1 MQTNL
6 SKDIGN
12 SNINN
17 SEKYRKQENNSFEN
31 STKQKN
37 TKKSFPDSKHIKSIT
52 YSDVRPGDLKYRKP
66 GNNKSF
72 AESLTT
78 ISNAKNGNSENAF
91 AKKSTALIKSK
102 TISYNEIPSWMKDN
116 VYIRSGYRKPNQSFV
131 SCLSSLGYLHNEF
144 INVWSHLVGVVLFI
158 VLMFVTAIFVF
169 PSIKTISIY
178 DVLVTYIFLTGAV
191 VCLLLSSIYHLFQ
204 CHSEQV
210 ANNFI
215 KCDYI
220 GIILLII
227 GSCVPAFFY
236 AFYCHNFLKTLY
248 ISMMVVF
255 GILTGIFVMT
265 PKFSDSE
272 WITIRASTFVL
283 MALSGIIP
291 LVHSSI
297 SFGISYTYKALQIQ
311 YLTPMALFYIAGAL
325 IYGARIPERWFPG
338 KFDIY
343 FHSHQI
349 FHFFVVFAAAFH
361 YIGVINALHWTHK
374 LAPICPAF

>member
-1 MQTNL
+1 MQVN
-6 SKDIGN
+6 SSEDINIPKIN
-12 SNINN
+12 S
-17 SEKYRKQENNSFEN
+17 SAKYRKQENKFKN

-37 TKKSFPDSKHIKSIT
+37 TKKIFPDSKHSESIT
-52 YSDVRPGDLKYRKP
+52 SSDVRQGDLKYRKP
-66 GNNKSF
+66 GNYKSF
-72 AESLTT
+72 KESLITRNNARVS
-78 ISNAKNGNSENAF
+78 SNEKFNSR
-91 AKKSTALIKSK
+91 KSTALIKSK
-102 TISYNEIPSWMKDN
+102 TISFNEIPSWMKDN
-116 VYIRSGYRKPNQSFV
+116 VYIRSGYRKPNQSFA
-131 SCLSSLGYLHNEF
+131 SCFSSLGYLHNEF
-144 INVWSHLVGVVLFI
+144 INVWSHLAGVVLFI

-248 ISMMVVF
+248 ISMMVIF
-255 GILTGIFVMT
+255 GIITGIFVMT

-291 LVHSSI
+291 FVHSLI
-297 SFGISYTYKALQIQ
+297 SFGLSYTYKALQIQ

>member
-1 MQTNL
+1 MQVN
-6 SKDIGN
+6 SSEDINIPKIN
-12 SNINN
+12 S
-17 SEKYRKQENNSFEN
+17 SAKYRKQENKFKN

-37 TKKSFPDSKHIKSIT
+37 TKKIFPDSKHSESIT
-52 YSDVRPGDLKYRKP
+52 SSDVRQGDLKYRKP
-66 GNNKSF
+66 GNYKSF
-72 AESLTT
+72 KEGLITRNNARVS
-78 ISNAKNGNSENAF
+78 SNEKFNSR
-91 AKKSTALIKSK
+91 KSTALIKSK
-102 TISYNEIPSWMKDN
+102 TISFNEIPSWMKDN
-116 VYIRSGYRKPNQSFV
+116 VYIRSGYRKPNQSFA
-131 SCLSSLGYLHNEF
+131 SCFSSLGYLHNEF
-144 INVWSHLVGVVLFI
+144 INVWSHLAGVVLFI

-248 ISMMVVF
+248 ISMMVIF
-255 GILTGIFVMT
+255 GIITGIFVMT

-291 LVHSSI
+291 FVHSLI
-297 SFGISYTYKALQIQ
+297 SFGLSYTYKALQIQ